1 MSSVRLSECCTRP
14 WAHSPRWLA
23 EANKGYGSPVFII
36 QYPFPYF
43 ITALLRPILSFAPT
57 ATREAHE
64 LGVYCFLVL
73 SGAGIAARFWF
84 RHRFTPVASTVAA
97 IAYILLPFIM
107 GQALYTRAAIGEL
120 STFVWMPLLL
130 ALCDRIHPLRLEVLS
145 AIGIVFA
152 LLIVSNILSA
162 ALFWP
167 IIILYTIASRKG
179 AVLPVFLALA
189 LGICIAAAYLFPL
202 VAYQRFFDSSALPAH
217 HPWFE
222 LGRSLLFISWA
233 DVSTQ
238 NIITIPGIVSA
249 ACLTMFAVCY
259 IWWGGENFA
268 DRLAMLSTLG
278 LGMLIPIPGVG
289 PDLIN
294 LSRLKV
300 SGFDTC
306 DAYSMK
312 MLFTVLLT
320 AGLGMLAYC
329 RIVERKA
336 DPQERLLLA
345 ASCSAIVLMLLLSGR
360 QFRSSQ
366 LFNSLGGSAGYL
378 RLLWPVFSQQRWTIA
393 CVLASVLTEDRHY
406 L

>member
-1 MSSVRLSECCTRP
+1 
-14 WAHSPRWLA
+14 
-23 EANKGYGSPVFII
+23 
-36 QYPFPYF
+36 
-43 ITALLRPILSFAPT
+43 
-57 ATREAHE
+57 
-64 LGVYCFLVL
+64 
-73 SGAGIAARFWF
+73 
-84 RHRFTPVASTVAA
+84 
-97 IAYILLPFIM
+97 
-107 GQALYTRAAIGEL
+107 
-120 STFVWMPLLL
+120 
-130 ALCDRIHPLRLEVLS
+130 LEVLS

-278 LGMLIPIPGVG
+278 LGMLILIPGVG